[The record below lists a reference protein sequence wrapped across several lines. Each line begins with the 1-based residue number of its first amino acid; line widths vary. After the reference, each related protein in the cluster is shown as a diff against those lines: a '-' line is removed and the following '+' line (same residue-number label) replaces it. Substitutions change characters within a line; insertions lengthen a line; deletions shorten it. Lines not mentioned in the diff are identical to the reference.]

1 MTRADAT
8 QQAGRRASPE
18 ARRKQ
23 ILAAAASC
31 FAERGFEATTMDDIA
46 RGARLSKGSLYWHFQ
61 NKREL
66 FLAVLDAVVLEL
78 FQVWEERAGN
88 EPDIL
93 AALEGM
99 FDVAAD
105 RLLDPPDLI
114 SLWLEY
120 LRVPEG
126 RERLAVVYRDV
137 RERLASLIDE
147 GIARG
152 QIRELSRESLAAAI
166 TAGGEGLGLQ
176 AMVDPDFDL
185 ERHVATLWQ
194 VIRRG
199 IVA

>member
-1 MTRADAT
+1 MTRADPA
-8 QQAGRRASPE
+8 QQARRRASPE
-18 ARRKQ
+18 ARREQ

-93 AALEGM
+93 VALEGI

-166 TAGGEGLGLQ
+166 TACGEGLGLQ

-199 IVA
+199 IEA